1 MQNRLARADV
11 PVEQTWNLDDLFA
24 STALWE
30 AEVEALDAVC
40 AELQPYRGRL
50 GESAATLRACL
61 DAVEALQQRLMRA
74 ATFAHLR
81 NAQDGTHAP
90 YQAEMARVLALMS
103 RVDAGVAF
111 VDAEIL
117 ELPDGT
123 VERFMAQDSAL
134 AEHRVPLQDLLDTKP
149 HRLGAETEQVLAAL
163 GEVLDAPWMIYQ
175 RSKANDLQFAPFT
188 DPQGQTHANSV
199 NLYEWTYESHP
210 DVAVRR
216 AAWQSFSAGLK
227 AYNHTYA
234 AALATE
240 INKNV
245 VMARLR
251 KHPSTEAYLLQA
263 HKVPQTLYRN
273 ILQTVQAEV
282 APHMRRYARL
292 RQRVLGLDKL
302 LYCDLKAPLD
312 AEYEAKIGYA
322 DACKLI
328 LDSLACMGPE
338 YVQFVRTVLEQR
350 WVDRADNIGK
360 SSGGFC
366 ASPYGVHPY
375 ILMTWADSMRNVFVL
390 THELGHGAHFG
401 LAMKHQR
408 FVNTRPAMPFVEA
421 PSTMHEALLARHI
434 LAQGGDARMRRSVI
448 MQVLGTYHHNFV
460 THLLEA
466 ELQHRIYAQ
475 AEAGQAVTAQ
485 LLNQTKGEI
494 LAGFW
499 GDAVEI
505 DDGARMTW
513 MRQPHY
519 YMGLYPYTYSVGLV
533 ASTAMAG
540 RVAEEGDPAV
550 QRWLQ
555 VLKAGGTMKP
565 LELLQMAGLDLST
578 PEPIQAA
585 VAYVGTLVDELERAF
600 VTNPPDRPGSSA

>member
-11 PVEQTWNLDDLFA
+11 PVELTWNLDDLFA
-24 STALWE
+24 SAEQWE
-30 AEVEALDAVC
+30 AELAALDAAR
-40 AELQPYRGRL
+40 AEVHPYQRRL
-50 GESAATLRACL
+50 GESAATLLACL
-61 DAVEALQQRLMRA
+61 NTVEMLQQRLMRA
-74 ATFAHLR
+74 GVFAHLR
-81 NAQDGTHAP
+81 NAQDGTNP
-90 YQAEMARVLALMS
+90 QYQAALA
-103 RVDAGVAF
+103 RVDALSARLDASIAF
-111 VDAEIL
+111 VDSEIL
-117 ELPDGT
+117 QLADGT
-123 VERFMAQDSAL
+123 VERFLAQESGL
-134 AEHRVPLQDLLDTKP
+134 AAHQVHLQDLLDTKP
-149 HRLGAETEQVLAAL
+149 HRLSADAERVLASL
-163 GEVLDAPWMIYQ
+163 GEVLDAPWMIYH
-175 RSKANDLQFAPFT
+175 RSKASDLQFEPFT
-188 DPQGQTHANSV
+188 DAQGTARANSV

-210 DVAVRR
+210 DVSVRR
-216 AAWQSFSAGLK
+216 GAWQSFSVGLK

-234 AALATE
+234 ATLATE

-251 KHPSTEAYLLQA
+251 NYGSTEAYLLQA
-263 HKVPQTLYRN
+263 HKVPLAFYSN
-273 ILQTVQAEV
+273 ILQTIQAEV

-292 RQRVLGLDKL
+292 RRRVLGLEQL
-302 LYCDLKAPLD
+302 LYCDIKAPLD
-312 AEYEAKIGYA
+312 ADFEPQIRYD
-322 DACKLI
+322 DACVLI

-360 SSGGFC
+360 ASGAFC
-366 ASPYGVHPY
+366 ATPYGVHPY
-375 ILMTWADSMRNVFVL
+375 ILMTWADTMRNVFVL

-408 FVNTRPAMPFVEA
+408 YVNLRPAMPFVES
-421 PSTMHEALLARHI
+421 PSIMHEMLLARHI
-434 LAQGGDARMRRSVI
+434 LAKSCDARMRRTVI

-466 ELQHRIYAQ
+466 ELLHRVYAQ

-485 LLNQTKGEI
+485 LLNQCKGDI

-533 ASTAMAG
+533 AATAMAG
-540 RVAEEGDPAV
+540 LVADEGPSAV

-555 VLKAGGTMKP
+555 VLKAGGTRKP
-565 LELLQMAGLDLST
+565 LELLQLAGIDPNS
-578 PEPIQAA
+578 PAPIHAA
-585 VAYVGTLVDELERAF
+585 VAYAGSLVDELERAF
-600 VTNPPDRPGSSA
+600 AA

>member
-11 PVEQTWNLDDLFA
+11 PIDLTWNLDDLFA

-30 AEVEALDAVC
+30 AELEALDAARAAV
-40 AELQPYRGRL
+40 QPYQGRL

-61 DAVEALQQRLMRA
+61 DAVEMLQQRLMRVGV
-74 ATFAHLR
+74 FAHLR
-81 NAQDGTHAP
+81 NAQDGTNP
-90 YQAEMARVLALMS
+90 EYQAALAH
-103 RVDAGVAF
+103 VDALSARLDASIAF
-111 VDAEIL
+111 VDSEIL
-117 ELPDGT
+117 QLPDGT
-123 VERFMAQDSAL
+123 VERFLAQDSAL
-134 AEHRVPLQDLLDTKP
+134 AAHRVHLQDLLEVKP
-149 HRLGAETEQVLAAL
+149 HRLSPDTEKVLASL
-163 GEVLDAPWMIYQ
+163 GEVFDAPWMIYH
-175 RSKANDLQFAPFT
+175 RSKASDLQFAPFT
-188 DPQGQTHANSV
+188 DAQGTTRANSV

-210 DVAVRR
+210 DVNVRR
-216 AAWQSFSAGLK
+216 GAWQSFSAGLK

-234 AALATE
+234 ATLGTE
-240 INKNV
+240 VNKNV
-245 VMARLR
+245 VLARLR
-251 KHPSTEAYLLQA
+251 NYPSTEAYLLQA
-263 HKVPQTLYRN
+263 HKVPLAFYTN
-273 ILQTVQAEV
+273 ILQTIQAEV

-292 RQRVLGLDKL
+292 RKRVLGLDKL
-302 LYCDLKAPLD
+302 LYCDIKAPLD
-312 AEYEAKIGYA
+312 ADYEPQINYQ

-360 SSGGFC
+360 SSGAFC
-366 ASPYGVHPY
+366 ATPYGVHPF

-390 THELGHGAHFG
+390 AHELGHGAHFG

-408 FVNTRPAMPFVEA
+408 YVNTRPAMPFVEA
-421 PSTMHEALLARHI
+421 PSIMHEMLLARHI

-466 ELQHRIYAQ
+466 ELQHRVYAQ

-485 LLNQTKGEI
+485 LLNQCKGEI

-533 ASTAMAG
+533 AATAMAG
-540 RVAEEGDPAV
+540 LVADEGPPAV

-565 LELLQMAGLDLST
+565 MELLQLAGIDLGS
-578 PEPIQAA
+578 PAPIRAA
-585 VAYVGTLVDELERAF
+585 VGYVGSLVDELEHAF
-600 VTNPPDRPGSSA
+600 PA

>member
-11 PVEQTWNLDDLFA
+11 PVELTWNLDDLFA
-24 STALWE
+24 SAAQWE
-30 AEVEALDAVC
+30 AELEALDAAR
-40 AELQPYRGRL
+40 AEVQPYQGRL
-50 GESAATLRACL
+50 GESAATLLACL
-61 DAVEALQQRLMRA
+61 DTVEMLQQRLMRVGM
-74 ATFAHLR
+74 FAHLR
-81 NAQDGTHAP
+81 NAQDGTNP
-90 YQAEMARVLALMS
+90 QYQAEQA
-103 RVDAGVAF
+103 RVDALEARLEASIAF

-123 VERFMAQDSAL
+123 VERFLAQDGAL
-134 AEHRVPLQDLLDTKP
+134 AAHQVHLQDLLDTKP
-149 HRLGAETEQVLAAL
+149 HRLSADAERVLASL
-163 GEVLDAPWMIYQ
+163 GEVLDAPWMIYH
-175 RSKANDLQFAPFT
+175 RSKASDLQFAPFT
-188 DPQGQTHANSV
+188 DAQGTTRANSV
-199 NLYEWTYESHP
+199 NLYEWTYDSHP
-210 DVAVRR
+210 DVSVRR
-216 AAWQSFSAGLK
+216 GAWQSFSAGLK

-234 AALATE
+234 ATLATE

-245 VMARLR
+245 VLARLR
-251 KHPSTEAYLLQA
+251 NYPGTEAYLLQA
-263 HKVPQTLYRN
+263 HKVPPAFYTG
-273 ILQTVQAEV
+273 ILQTIQAEV

-292 RQRVLGLDKL
+292 RQRVLGLEQL
-302 LYCDLKAPLD
+302 LYCDIKAPLD
-312 AEYEAKIGYA
+312 ADHEPKINYE

-360 SSGGFC
+360 SSGAFC
-366 ASPYGVHPY
+366 ATPYGVHPY
-375 ILMTWADSMRNVFVL
+375 ILTTWADTMRNVFVL

-408 FVNTRPAMPFVEA
+408 YVNTCPAMPFVEA
-421 PSTMHEALLARHI
+421 PSIMHEMLLARHI
-434 LAQGGDARMRRSVI
+434 LAQSGDTRMRRSVI

-466 ELQHRIYAQ
+466 ELQHRVYAQ

-485 LLNQTKGEI
+485 LLNQCKGDI

-533 ASTAMAG
+533 AATAMAG
-540 RVAEEGDPAV
+540 RIAEEGDAAV

-555 VLKAGGTMKP
+555 VLKAGGTLKP
-565 LELLQMAGLDLST
+565 MELLQLAGIDLSS
-578 PEPIQAA
+578 PEPIRAA
-585 VAYVGTLVDELERAF
+585 VAYVGSLVDELERAF
-600 VTNPPDRPGSSA
+600 AT

>member
-1 MQNRLARADV
+1 MPKRLARAEV
-11 PVEQTWNLDDLFA
+11 PVDQTWDLGDLFA
-24 STALWE
+24 SIAAWE
-30 AEVEALDAVC
+30 AELNALDAARAGV
-40 AELQPYRGRL
+40 APYQGRL
-50 GESAATLRACL
+50 GEDAATLRACL
-61 DAVEALQQRLMRA
+61 DTVEMLQLRLTRA
-74 ATFAHLR
+74 ITFAHLF
-81 NAQDGTHAP
+81 NAQDGTNP
-90 YQAEMARVLALMS
+90 QAQAALARVHAL
-103 RVDAGVAF
+103 DARMEASLSF

-117 ELPDGT
+117 QLPDGT
-123 VERFMAQDSAL
+123 VEQFLAQDSDL
-134 AEHRVPLQDLLDTKP
+134 AAHRVHLQDLLELKS
-149 HRLGAETEQVLAAL
+149 HRLSAQAEQVLASL
-163 GEVLDAPWMIYQ
+163 GEVLEAPSMIYQ
-175 RSKANDLQFAPFT
+175 RSKASDLQFAPFT
-188 DPQGQTHANSV
+188 DAQGQTRANSF
-199 NLYEWTYESHP
+199 NLYEWTYDSHP
-210 DVAVRR
+210 DVSVRR
-216 AAWQSFSAGLK
+216 GAWHSFSAGLK
-227 AYNHTYA
+227 AYQHTYA
-234 AALATE
+234 ATLATE
-240 INKNV
+240 VNKNV

-251 KHPSTEAYLLQA
+251 RYPGTEAYLLQA
-263 HKVPQTLYRN
+263 HKVPQALYRN
-273 ILQTVQAEV
+273 ILQTVQTEV

-302 LYCDLKAPLD
+302 LHCDLKAPLD
-312 AEYEAKIGYA
+312 PDDEPKIGF
-322 DACKLI
+322 DAACQLI
-328 LDSLACMGPE
+328 LDSLACMGPD
-338 YVQFVRTVLEQR
+338 YVQFVRTVLAQR

-360 SSGGFC
+360 SSGAFC

-421 PSTMHEALLARHI
+421 PSTMHEMLLARHI

-466 ELQHRIYAQ
+466 ELQHRVYAQ

-499 GDAVEI
+499 GDVLEV

-519 YMGLYPYTYSVGLV
+519 YMGLYPYTYAVGLV

-540 RVAEEGDPAV
+540 RIAEEGDAAV

-555 VLKAGGTMKP
+555 VLKAGGTLKP
-565 LELLQMAGLDLST
+565 LELLQTAGLDMSS
-578 PEPIQAA
+578 PEPIRAA
-585 VAYVGTLVDELERAF
+585 VAYVGSLVDELEQAF
-600 VTNPPDRPGSSA
+600 ATSPPDRPGSSA